1 MKERLL
7 GLIGLLLISG
17 SLCAMLV
24 QAEAAQTKEVQDELN
39 QRLIGAAKVG
49 DASLAR
55 ELLNRGA
62 LLSVHDQFGYSPFE
76 WAAIH
81 GHIECLYL
89 FLDDLQ
95 NNIQQANQTF
105 RLKDNVYRAPH
116 PNLEK
121 HYLMIP
127 FFQRNI
133 RSLFQ
138 LTKCIQKIYDTA
150 QIDTYFTNQS
160 YQRILGR
167 LEVQL
172 SLNIV
177 LSCFSSDDDV
187 LQQELRAAG
196 AETITHAHLVFLSAD
211 SLRSIAQH
219 LTLVCAD
226 SEDSTS
232 TDIGTLRKQ
241 KHLDRLLRFA
251 IKEDNENLFRALLRA
266 GAPVDSVDKDS
277 MQPLHLAVEL
287 DRACMVQLLLEGGA
301 PKEQRNWHGLT
312 PWLVACKNRSIRAG
326 QRLLESG
333 ASMNGSFPERAG
345 STVSNSFNMGI
356 FPVNSPV
363 HIWPRYK
370 EFDKHQYYEMLLQAC
385 TRRYTPTKREAR
397 IALQMVAQLVHCL
410 GIHLNLPAYCIYEVL
425 LFAAAEQRN
434 KQGRVIAPQ
443 WTKALKKALEVIY
456 LYKRN
461 GGKLLPLWEQS
472 ISCMVKDEIQRSLL
486 ISKLENYIRPFLG
499 NEVIPIVCS
508 SLMDRVAQESKQY
521 PVRKPNDVFVE
532 EAFFGEDCAFYYK
545 HLEKYLKID
554 GFDTPCQ

>member
-1 MKERLL
+1 MKERIL
-7 GLIGLLLISG
+7 GLIGLLLISK
-17 SLCAMLV
+17 SLCAML
-24 QAEAAQTKEVQDELN
+24 EERAQVAQHLEVQDELN

-49 DASLAR
+49 DASLTR
-55 ELLNRGA
+55 ELLKRGA
-62 LLSVHDQFGYSPFE
+62 LLSVQDQFGYSPFE

-89 FLDDLQ
+89 FLDELQ

-105 RLKDNVYRAPH
+105 HLNYLNDVYRALNTMP
-116 PNLEK
+116 EK
-121 HYLMIP
+121 HYRMVP
-127 FFQRNI
+127 FFQRNV

-150 QIDTYFTNQS
+150 QVDTYFTSQL

-172 SLNIV
+172 SLNIL

-211 SLRSIAQH
+211 SLSSIAQH

-232 TDIGTLRKQ
+232 TDVDILRKK

-287 DRACMVQLLLEGGA
+287 DRARMVQLLLEKGA

-312 PWLVACKNRSIRAG
+312 PG
-326 QRLLESG
+326 
-333 ASMNGSFPERAG
+333 
-345 STVSNSFNMGI
+345 
-356 FPVNSPV
+356 
-363 HIWPRYK
+363 
-370 EFDKHQYYEMLLQAC
+370 
-385 TRRYTPTKREAR
+385 
-397 IALQMVAQLVHCL
+397 
-410 GIHLNLPAYCIYEVL
+410 
-425 LFAAAEQRN
+425 
-434 KQGRVIAPQ
+434 
-443 WTKALKKALEVIY
+443 
-456 LYKRN
+456 
-461 GGKLLPLWEQS
+461 LLP
-472 ISCMVKDEIQRSLL
+472 V
-486 ISKLENYIRPFLG
+486 
-499 NEVIPIVCS
+499 
-508 SLMDRVAQESKQY
+508 
-521 PVRKPNDVFVE
+521 
-532 EAFFGEDCAFYYK
+532 
-545 HLEKYLKID
+545 KID
-554 GFDTPCQ
+554 HFVQDSGFLNQGLR